1 MKTKFIGHSSILIES
16 GDIKILC
23 DPWYTGTA
31 FNDGWKLLVDSNV
44 DINDLDF
51 NYIWYSHEHP
61 DHFSVPDIK
70 KISKEKRKDITIL
83 FQETIDNKVK
93 DFCINNGFK
102 VLELK
107 PSAPTKL
114 SKDLEIIN
122 GTDGFDSWLCVKSPE
137 KTILN
142 LNDCR
147 LDDIEILTSVK
158 NQIGNIDALYTQFG
172 YANWA
177 GNPNDKK
184 GPTIGRKIVESQLKN
199 QIEVLSP
206 NLVVPFASFV
216 WFCHEENSFWNKLSI
231 GIKESYD
238 FLKSIANKVAIFY
251 PGDNWIVGEEWK
263 TNDSNI
269 ALYELDKVKRSKEI
283 LNVSKSYN
291 LLDLQQS
298 FDKMINKIKA
308 LNDWDEINKFKKY
321 DNFQSAI
328 VRLTDIDKTISFDI
342 TEDKLNISKEQPH
355 IEMSSDSFKYI
366 LDYAWGRGTLMI
378 NSRFSAKYDKF
389 DSFFKQ
395 TAIFYANNIGLS
407 FPKTFT
413 PDDLGKNSSF
423 ALELMR
429 EWEL

>member
-1 MKTKFIGHSSILIES
+1 MG
-16 GDIKILC
+16 
-23 DPWYTGTA
+23 
-31 FNDGWKLLVDSNV
+31 
-44 DINDLDF
+44 
-51 NYIWYSHEHP
+51 
-61 DHFSVPDIK
+61 K
-70 KISKEKRKDITIL
+70 KKITIL

-216 WFCHEENSFWNKLSI
+216 WFCHEENSFWNELSI

-283 LNVSKSYN
+283 LS
-291 LLDLQQS
+291 
-298 FDKMINKIKA
+298 
-308 LNDWDEINKFKKY
+308 
-321 DNFQSAI
+321 
-328 VRLTDIDKTISFDI
+328 
-342 TEDKLNISKEQPH
+342 SKE
-355 IEMSSDSFKYI
+355 MV
-366 LDYAWGRGTLMI
+366 
-378 NSRFSAKYDKF
+378 
-389 DSFFKQ
+389 
-395 TAIFYANNIGLS
+395 
-407 FPKTFT
+407 
-413 PDDLGKNSSF
+413 
-423 ALELMR
+423 
-429 EWEL
+429 